1 MSVLRF
7 HLSPLLLAVS
17 LTLAPTGGPAAG
29 AAAAGATAEIHWN
42 PVRATADEVV
52 LEVDLPPVQLRRLR
66 AATGAGGGDYS
77 VIDAAF
83 GALTQ
88 QVGAP
93 LLPVAATGV
102 VLPPALAAAGGGSG
116 SVRVSAV

>member
-29 AAAAGATAEIHWN
+29 AAAGAGATAEIHWN

-66 AATGAGGGDYS
+66 AAISGPAGMPWC
-77 VIDAAF
+77 A
-83 GALTQ
+83 
-88 QVGAP
+88 
-93 LLPVAATGV
+93 
-102 VLPPALAAAGGGSG
+102 
-116 SVRVSAV
+116 